1 MKNSMSRFFV
11 TQVHGSRVHGSRLA
25 ILGEVREAPPF
36 KAESFIKRGPACHC
50 EASPVRLASES
61 VAGRLPPKPVQPPR
75 ERSGEVGGA
84 RRTGHE
90 RAGLGGFHS
99 EKGSR

>member
-36 KAESFIKRGPACHC
+36 KAGSGND
-50 EASPVRLASES
+50 SPDAF
-61 VAGRLPPKPVQPPR
+61 GRKIPPNP
-75 ERSGEVGGA
+75 S
-84 RRTGHE
+84 
-90 RAGLGGFHS
+90 LLN
-99 EKGSR
+99 